1 MRTDALVALLAI
13 CVVLVPAAVCLL
25 LRWKTALRTMPMTTW
40 LGIYAVAAALF
51 AILLPRKHWE
61 AALIRAHPA
70 NYLAW
75 LTAQMDNSFWEELGK
90 LLALALFI
98 ALSGPTLPEFL
109 RRRREATA
117 LGYWAGLT
125 YGVGEAITL
134 ALLFINPGWSP
145 VFGMNTFVPYLV
157 GWGYV
162 FERFWAVQLHGV
174 MGSLIGIGLHGF
186 YGKARKVE
194 LLIYFIVA
202 MLYHE
207 FVDGMVITLQFL
219 PQLAAISQPFLILL
233 APVDVAVGYLLLFLA
248 YRWSSVKGE
257 IA

>member
-1 MRTDALVALLAI
+1 MRTDALVALTAI
-13 CVVLVPAAVCLL
+13 CVVLVPAVVYLL
-25 LRWKTALRTMPMTTW
+25 LRWKTALRAMPMTTW

-61 AALIRAHPA
+61 AALIRAYPA

-75 LTAQMDNSFWEELGK
+75 LAAQMDNSFWEELGK
-90 LLALALFI
+90 LLALALFV
-98 ALSGPTLPEFL
+98 ALSGPLLHELL
-109 RRRREATA
+109 RSHREATA

-134 ALLFINPGWSP
+134 ALLFINPGWSQ
-145 VFGMNTFVPYLV
+145 VFGMNTFMPYLV

-162 FERFWAVQLHGV
+162 FERFWAIQLHGV
-174 MGSLIGIGLHGF
+174 MGSLIGIGLYGF
-186 YGKARKVE
+186 YGKGRKVE
-194 LLIYFIVA
+194 LLIYFVVA

-219 PQLAAISQPFLILL
+219 PQLAATIQPFLILL
-233 APVDVAVGYLLLFLA
+233 VPVDVAIGYLLLFFA
-248 YRWSSVKGE
+248 YRWSSRKGE
-257 IA
+257 PA